1 MNAPF
6 HCGVDIGSSYAKA
19 VLLDASGA
27 LAAGAVRR
35 TGVDFA
41 GVAEALR
48 EDLLRAVP
56 DARGAAFGRTVA
68 TGYGRDNVPFATGRI
83 TEVTCLAT
91 ACWHLYRE
99 ALTAIDVGGQD
110 TKVVRVGP
118 GGEVA
123 DFTMNDKCAA
133 GTGRFL
139 EVILPRLG
147 VPWDEVAMRYQTAP
161 KPVSISSTCT
171 VFAESE
177 VISLLANGES
187 VEGIVKGLHT
197 ALADRVAALAG
208 RLLAGA
214 PAVFLSGGVARNPA
228 MVAALSAKL
237 GREVSVVPDPQL
249 VGALGAA
256 LSLPG

>member
-1 MNAPF
+1 MSAPF
-6 HCGVDIGSSYAKA
+6 RIGIDVGSTTTKMVAIDQAGTIVAWMLETGEPRVREQATRMISS
-19 VLLDASGA
+19 
-27 LAAGAVRR
+27 
-35 TGVDFA
+35 
-41 GVAEALR
+41 LR
-48 EDLLRAVP
+48 ERI
-56 DARGAAFGRTVA
+56 GADGSPVVA
-68 TGYGRDNVPFATGRI
+68 TGYGRKLVQVATKVV
-83 TEVTCLAT
+83 TEISCHARGAYHRTGKPGVL
-91 ACWHLYRE
+91 
-99 ALTAIDVGGQD
+99 IDVGGQD
-110 TKVVRVGP
+110 TKVVRIGS

-147 VPWDEVAMRYQTAP
+147 VSWDEVEARYQAAP
-161 KPVSISSTCT
+161 RPVSVSSTCT

-214 PAVFLSGGVARNPA
+214 QGVYLSGGVARNPA
-228 MVAALSAKL
+228 MVAALSSKL
-237 GREVSVVPDPQL
+237 QRDVAVVPDPQL

-256 LSLPG
+256 LSVPG